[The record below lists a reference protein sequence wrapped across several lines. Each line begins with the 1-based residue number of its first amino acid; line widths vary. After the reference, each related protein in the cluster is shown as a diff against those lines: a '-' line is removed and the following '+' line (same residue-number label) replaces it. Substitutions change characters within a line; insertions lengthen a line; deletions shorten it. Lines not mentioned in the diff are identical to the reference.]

1 MTPAEHNARRW
12 LKAVYLEREHIRD
25 RAQPGWYVVRTCPCH
40 QGQRVTECLPSAAN
54 AFSAIAALL
63 RVSEERGELAEMTGR
78 RPTLRLAS
86 PQLTD
91 AGT

>member
-12 LKAVYLEREHIRD
+12 LKAVYLQCSQIRD
-25 RAQPGWYVVRTCPCH
+25 RAGRLRKNGPAQPGWYVVRTCPCH

-63 RVSEERGELAEMTGR
+63 RVSEERGELAE
-78 RPTLRLAS
+78 
-86 PQLTD
+86 
-91 AGT
+91 